1 MHRAIAVFFLA
12 ACLQACGT
20 VKGTAGGFFEG
31 AADDMKSVGG
41 WSKK

>member
-1 MHRAIAVFFLA
+1 MHRVIAVFFIA

-31 AADDMKSVGG
+31 AANDMQSVGG
-41 WSKK
+41 WIKK

>member
-1 MHRAIAVFFLA
+1 MHRVIAVFFLA

-31 AADDMKSVGG
+31 AAEDFKTVG
-41 WSKK
+41 KIIKE